1 MMVNINKLNMQR
13 YVRSTADLT
22 AL

>member
-1 MMVNINKLNMQR
+1 LVNKLNLQR

-22 AL
+22 VLQW